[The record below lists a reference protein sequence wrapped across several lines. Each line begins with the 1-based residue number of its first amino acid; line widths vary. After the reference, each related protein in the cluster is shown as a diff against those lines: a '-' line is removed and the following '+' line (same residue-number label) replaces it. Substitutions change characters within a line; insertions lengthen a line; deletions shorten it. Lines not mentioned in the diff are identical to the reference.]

1 MSFRAV
7 FARNLATKTEIP
19 HYVRNNKRKSC
30 NNKTKM
36 SIRLRLTFLYSA
48 ILTLTLIAFSAT
60 LYFAQS
66 RFTLDAIK
74 ATLARQAEGYANL
87 ERRFPRRP
95 DDRRPDES
103 SNLTLTLPGRWTQT
117 RNPDGTLA
125 ARSADLSDTTLPLGD
140 AGLKTVQSGAT
151 WFETTRLDDEP
162 LMIYSQPILVQNRIV
177 RIVQV
182 AASLQER
189 EQSLATLR
197 AILAIG
203 SGLVILAAFA
213 IGWAIAGTA
222 LNPIHRIT
230 HTAQAIGAERDFSRR
245 VQHTGPNDEIGQL
258 AITFNAMLTELESA
272 FRQIEQSLHTQRR
285 FVADASHELRT
296 PLTTLRGNIELLRRD
311 PPLDASE
318 RAEILTDTKD
328 ETERLIRLVN
338 QLLVLARADAGHALR
353 REPVALAPLIEDV
366 GRQCKLLAPDR
377 AIQMDIARDAT
388 VLGDRDALKQVLLI
402 LVDNALAHT
411 PAPAAIEVKTAL
423 SDTRVS
429 IAVRDTGPG
438 IAPEILPHIF
448 ERFFRADLS
457 RSRGGAGLGLAIAQE
472 LIQAQGGALTV
483 ASQIGSGST
492 FTVALTRA

>member
-1 MSFRAV
+1 M
-7 FARNLATKTEIP
+7 
-19 HYVRNNKRKSC
+19 
-30 NNKTKM
+30 
-36 SIRLRLTFLYSA
+36 
-48 ILTLTLIAFSAT
+48 
-60 LYFAQS
+60 
-66 RFTLDAIK
+66 
-74 ATLARQAEGYANL
+74 
-87 ERRFPRRP
+87 
-95 DDRRPDES
+95 
-103 SNLTLTLPGRWTQT
+103 
-117 RNPDGTLA
+117 
-125 ARSADLSDTTLPLGD
+125 
-140 AGLKTVQSGAT
+140 
-151 WFETTRLDDEP
+151 
-162 LMIYSQPILVQNRIV
+162 
-177 RIVQV
+177 
-182 AASLQER
+182 
-189 EQSLATLR
+189 
-197 AILAIG
+197 
-203 SGLVILAAFA
+203 
-213 IGWAIAGTA
+213 
-222 LNPIHRIT
+222 
-230 HTAQAIGAERDFSRR
+230 
-245 VQHTGPNDEIGQL
+245 
-258 AITFNAMLTELESA
+258 
-272 FRQIEQSLHTQRR
+272 
-285 FVADASHELRT
+285 
-296 PLTTLRGNIELLRRD
+296 
-311 PPLDASE
+311 
-318 RAEILTDTKD
+318 
-328 ETERLIRLVN
+328 N